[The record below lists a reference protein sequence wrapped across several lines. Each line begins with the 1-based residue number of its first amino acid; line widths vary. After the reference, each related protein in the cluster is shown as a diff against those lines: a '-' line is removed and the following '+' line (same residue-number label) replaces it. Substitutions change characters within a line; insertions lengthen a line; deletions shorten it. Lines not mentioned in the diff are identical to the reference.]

1 MITYNRN
8 LLCLLILI
16 SKTIVSQEILQ
27 PSATETLLI
36 LEILNPND
44 SPYENKIVKLI
55 DENKNEFKSTTN
67 SKGELKVLV
76 PNGHSY
82 FTKCGE
88 LKNERI
94 INIGNRGYS
103 TFSSKRYT
111 YRFTEFTLQFINYQN
126 KPVIGEEILT
136 LLASGDSLIK
146 KTDSY
151 GKAKFYLPIKESF
164 DVRTKYNLIKKFEIP
179 DKGYQSV
186 AYDFRYRGQS
196 TKEYEDAVI
205 QNKLAMIEYAKQ
217 NRIRDS
223 IQRYNDSVQ
232 STKPTMVIFF
242 ASDREFKHLGEISIF
257 DGSKKGKLLGTVNSV
272 WSCHSGPSEENA
284 EVKFKKMKGSYTYY
298 AVSTQGYE
306 WEGSYNIKGGGWE
319 RVILEIEDGKKML
332 D

>member
-1 MITYNRN
+1 MITYTRN
-8 LLCLLILI
+8 LLCLLLLI
-16 SKTIVSQEILQ
+16 SKTIVGQEILQ

-36 LEILNPND
+36 LEVLNPDD

-94 INIGNRGYS
+94 INIASRGYS
-103 TFSSKRYT
+103 TFSSKRYS

-126 KPVIGEEILT
+126 NPVIGEEVLT

-151 GKAKFYLPIKESF
+151 GKAKFYLPIEESF
-164 DVRTKYNLIKKFEIP
+164 EVRTKYNLIKKFEIP

-186 AYDFRYRGQS
+186 AFDFRYRGQS
-196 TKEYEDAVI
+196 TKEYEDAVRE
-205 QNKLAMIEYAKQ
+205 NELAKIEYAKQ
-217 NRIRDS
+217 NKIRDS
-223 IQRYNDSVQ
+223 IQSYNDSVQ
-232 STKPTMVIFF
+232 STKPTIVIFF
-242 ASDREFKHLGEISIF
+242 ASDIEFKHLGEISVY
-257 DGSKKGKLLGTVNSV
+257 DGNKKGKLLGTVNSV

-284 EVKFKKMKGSYTYY
+284 EVKFKKMKGNYTYY
-298 AVSTQGYE
+298 AISTQGYE

-319 RVILEIEDGKKML
+319 RVILEIDEGKKRL
-332 D
+332 N

>member
-1 MITYNRN
+1 MNTYTRN
-8 LLCLLILI
+8 LLCLLLLI

-27 PSATETLLI
+27 PSVSETLLI
-36 LEILNPND
+36 LEVLNPND

-67 SKGELKVLV
+67 SKGELKILV

-94 INIGNRGYS
+94 INIGSRGYS

-146 KTDSY
+146 KTDPY
-151 GKAKFYLPIKESF
+151 GKVKFYLPIKESF
-164 DVRTKYNLIKKFEIP
+164 EVKTEYKLIKKFEIP
-179 DKGYQSV
+179 DEGYQSV
-186 AYDFRYRGQS
+186 AFDFRYQGQS
-196 TKEYEDAVI
+196 TKEYEFKVK
-205 QNKLAMIEYAKQ
+205 QNELAEIEYAKQ

-223 IQRYNDSVQ
+223 IRKYNDSVR
-232 STKPTMVIFF
+232 STQPTVVIFF
-242 ASDREFKHLGEISIF
+242 ASDREFKHLGEISVY

-272 WSCHSGPSEENA
+272 WSCHSGPSEEDA

-298 AVSTQGYE
+298 AVSSQGYE

-319 RVILEIEDGKKML
+319 RVILEIDKGRKRL
-332 D
+332 N

>member
-36 LEILNPND
+36 LEVLNPND

-76 PNGHSY
+76 PNGRSY

-94 INIGNRGYS
+94 INIGSRGYS

-242 ASDREFKHLGEISIF
+242 ASDREFKHLGEISVF

-298 AVSTQGYE
+298 AISAQGYE